1 MSALSIRLPN
11 SLHERV
17 RELAVREGISIN
29 QLVATALAEKMS
41 ALMTADYLEARAR
54 RGSRTKFLAALARV
68 PDAEPYP
75 WDRLEAS
82 APNNTRMQ
90 PTRARRRIPRR
101 SRQGEPPSRSRG

>member
-17 RELAVREGISIN
+17 RDLAAREGISIN

-54 RGSRTKFLAALARV
+54 RGTRAKFLAALASV
-68 PDAEPYP
+68 PDVEPDP
-75 WDRLEAS
+75 WDRLEVS
-82 APNNTRMQ
+82 AP
-90 PTRARRRIPRR
+90 RRRISSTKARR
-101 SRQGEPPSRSRG
+101 QRFRQSRSGAARSRG

>member
-17 RELAVREGISIN
+17 RELAGREGISIN
-29 QLVATALAEKMS
+29 QLVATALAEKLS

-68 PDAEPYP
+68 PDVEPDP
-75 WDRLEAS
+75 WDRLEAN
-82 APNNTRMQ
+82 APKSPRKQ
-90 PTRARRRIPRR
+90 PTKAPRRIPRR
-101 SRQGEPPSRSRG
+101 ARQGDPPLRSRG

>member
-17 RELAVREGISIN
+17 RELAGREGISIN

-54 RGSRTKFLAALARV
+54 RGTRAKFLAALARV
-68 PDAEPYP
+68 PDAEPDT
-75 WDRLEAS
+75 WDRLKAS
-82 APNNTRMQ
+82 PPN
-90 PTRARRRIPRR
+90 RRIQLAREKRR
-101 SRQGEPPSRSRG
+101 AQAGRHRVRG